1 MRVTQNEEYVSS
13 YMMLF
18 CALMLVNSS
27 KATVDQAVK
36 LVPLAGNAKLLAQ
49 QMVEL
54 RA

>member
-1 MRVTQNEEYVSS
+1 MRAIQNEEYAFS

-27 KATVDQAVK
+27 KATVNQAVR

>member
-1 MRVTQNEEYVSS
+1 MRATQSEEYSFS

-18 CALMLVNSS
+18 CALMLVNNSN
-27 KATVDQAVK
+27 ATVEQAVG

-49 QMVEL
+49 QMVES